1 MSVNYLEQFISSG
14 FADIFGEGIMLGII
28 FLGLFVGWA
37 VVSRI
42 SFESK
47 LVLIVPAFIMASIFI
62 DWLLIIVL
70 LVVGVLVGLG
80 IHYLQQQ

>member
-1 MSVNYLEQFISSG
+1 MVTYLEQFISSG
-14 FADIFGEGIMLGII
+14 FANIFGEGIFIGII

-37 VVSRI
+37 IVSRT

-47 LVLIVPAFIMASIFI
+47 LVIIIPAFIMASLFI
-62 DWLLIIVL
+62 NWLLIITLIVC
-70 LVVGVLVGLG
+70 GVLVGLG